1 MDVAAP
7 PSTGT
12 LPDPGPV
19 SPVSTV
25 STADPVARLRGL
37 DVSLER
43 HGVRSQILHG
53 VDLEIG
59 RGEIVGVVGES
70 GSGKSVMSMAMLGLL
85 PESSRPRIDGTL
97 EVAGLDLRTASPGR
111 LREARRSRLGVVF
124 QDPMTSLNPT
134 MTVGRQVAEKAGSP
148 DEAVRLMREVG
159 IPQPERRY
167 RSYPHELS
175 GGLRQRVMIAMA
187 LAGRPELVVA
197 DEPTTALDVTV
208 QAQILRLLAGL
219 RDDVGCSV
227 VMITHDLG
235 VAAQVADRI
244 AVMYRG
250 RIVEI
255 GSTEQVLEHPRH
267 PYTLGLL
274 GSRLSLD
281 SDRTRPLWSLP
292 TEVTG
297 ATSATGVA
305 GGGGGCAFR
314 ARCRFAVESC
324 GVGAPPLDAAG
335 EDGAAGHR
343 IACFESARLGDQGVT
358 RTLLDPLPPLPEPD
372 RGAPLIQ
379 AAELTCTFQVR
390 DERGRKARLGALRG
404 VTFDLQPGESVAVVG
419 ESGSG
424 KSTLL
429 RVAGHL
435 EKRFTGSVR
444 GPSGTDVQMVFQD
457 AGSSLTPWMTIREVL
472 HERLP
477 RRTDRAEKERRALAI
492 LDRVGLPPAVLDAR
506 PGELSGGQRQRVVLA
521 RATIVPP
528 RVLLCD
534 EPTSALDVSVAANV
548 LNLVNEMRRELGIA
562 VMFVTHDLAV
572 ARIVGDRIAVMYLG
586 RIVEVGRAEDVIG
599 RPQHPY
605 TRNLVAAVP
614 QPGVTVEPL
623 PGEPASALDPPTGC
637 AFHPRC
643 PVAVPE
649 CSSTLVGIQLTAV
662 DGRPSAD
669 VARRHEV
676 ACLRRGEI

>member
-12 LPDPGPV
+12 LTEPGLV
-19 SPVSTV
+19 R
-25 STADPVARLRGL
+25 TADPVARLRDL
-37 DVSLER
+37 RVSLER
-43 HGVRSQILHG
+43 NGVRSPILHG
-53 VDLEIG
+53 VDLDIG
-59 RGEIVGVVGES
+59 RREIVGVVGES
-70 GSGKSVMSMAMLGLL
+70 GSGKSVMSMAILGLL
-85 PESSRPRIDGTL
+85 PESSRPRIEGTL
-97 EVAGLDLRTASPGR
+97 EVAGMDLRTVAPAQ
-111 LREARRSRLGVVF
+111 LREARRRRLGVVF
-124 QDPMTSLNPT
+124 QDPMTSLDPT
-134 MTVGRQVAEKAGSP
+134 MLVGRQVAEKAGSAQ
-148 DEAVRLMREVG
+148 EAVRLMRAVG

-208 QAQILRLLAGL
+208 QAQILRLLADL

-227 VMITHDLG
+227 LMITHDLG

-255 GSTEQVLEHPRH
+255 GTTRQVLEHPRH

-281 SDRTRPLWSLP
+281 SDRHRPLWSLP
-292 TEVTG
+292 AEA
-297 ATSATGVA
+297 ATPAKEDV
-305 GGGGGCAFR
+305 GCAFR
-314 ARCRFAVESC
+314 SRCRFAVASC
-324 GVGAPPLDAAG
+324 SGGVPPLVPAVGSEDSEAHLAACVEADRLAG
-335 EDGAAGHR
+335 EGTSQ
-343 IACFESARLGDQGVT
+343 E
-358 RTLLDPLPPLPEPD
+358 LLDPLPPLPEPE

-379 AAELTCTFQVR
+379 AAELECTFHVR
-390 DERGRKARLGALRG
+390 DERGRKARLAALRG
-404 VTFDLQPGESVAVVG
+404 VTFDLQPGEAMAVVG

-435 EKRFTGSVR
+435 EKRHTGSVR
-444 GPSGTDVQMVFQD
+444 GPQGTDVQMVFQD
-457 AGSSLTPWMTIREVL
+457 AGSSLTPWMTVREVL

-477 RRTDRAEKERRALAI
+477 RHTDRAEKERRSREI
-492 LDRVGLPPAVLDAR
+492 LDRVGLPATVLDAR

-534 EPTSALDVSVAANV
+534 EPTSALDVSVAASV
-548 LNLVNEMRRELGIA
+548 LNLINQMRRDLGIA

-586 RIVEVGRAEDVIG
+586 RIVEVGRAEDVIA

-614 QPGVTVEPL
+614 RAGSTVEPL
-623 PGEPASALDPPTGC
+623 PGEPASALEPPTGC

-643 PVAVPE
+643 PVAVAE
-649 CSSTLVGIQLTAV
+649 CSSTVVGIQLTAV
-662 DGRPSAD
+662 DGRSSAD
-669 VARRHEV
+669 VTRRHEV

>member
-1 MDVAAP
+1 MDVAVP
-7 PSTGT
+7 PSTKT
-12 LPDPGPV
+12 PPDPGPV
-19 SPVSTV
+19 R
-25 STADPVARLRGL
+25 TADPVARLQGL

-43 HGVRSQILHG
+43 NGVRSPILHG
-53 VDLEIG
+53 VDLEVG

-97 EVAGLDLRTASPGR
+97 EVAGMDLRTAPPAR

-134 MTVGRQVAEKAGSP
+134 MLVGRQVAEKAGSP
-148 DEAVRLMREVG
+148 QEAVRLMRAVG

-208 QAQILRLLAGL
+208 QAQILRLLADM
-219 RDDVGCSV
+219 RDEIGCSV

-250 RIVEI
+250 RIVET
-255 GSTEQVLEHPRH
+255 GTTRQVLEHPQH

-281 SDRTRPLWSLP
+281 SDRSRPLWSLP
-292 TEVTG
+292 AEAAGTAG
-297 ATSATGVA
+297 AAS
-305 GGGGGCAFR
+305 GGCAF
-314 ARCRFAVESC
+314 ASRCRFAVEAC
-324 GVGAPPLDAAG
+324 AEGVPTLDEVAAG
-335 EDGAAGHR
+335 DGHAEHR
-343 IACFESARLGDQGVT
+343 AACFESGRVGDRGVS
-358 RTLLDPLPPLPEPD
+358 RTLLDPLPPLPD
-372 RGAPLIQ
+372 HGRGAPLIQ
-379 AAELTCTFQVR
+379 AAELECTFQVR
-390 DERGRKARLGALRG
+390 DEHGRRARLGALRG

-444 GPSGTDVQMVFQD
+444 GPRGTDIQMVFQD
-457 AGSSLTPWMTIREVL
+457 AGSSLTPWMTVREVL

-477 RRTDRAEKERRALAI
+477 RGTDRAEKESRARAI
-492 LDRVGLPPAVLDAR
+492 LDRVGLPPAVLDAI

-548 LNLVNEMRRELGIA
+548 LNLINEMRRELGIA

-586 RIVEVGRAEDVIG
+586 RIVEVGRAEDVIA

-614 QPGVTVEPL
+614 RPGTIVEPL

-649 CSSTLVGIQLTAV
+649 CSSTVVGIQLTAV
-662 DGRPSAD
+662 DGRSTAD

>member
-7 PSTGT
+7 P
-12 LPDPGPV
+12 LAEK
-19 SPVSTV
+19 
-25 STADPVARLRGL
+25 STAETPTAAHPVRAADVVARLRGL

-43 HGVRSQILHG
+43 NGVRSQILHG

-59 RGEIVGVVGES
+59 RGEIVGIVGES

-85 PESSRPRIDGTL
+85 PDSSRPRIDGSL
-97 EVAGLDLRTASPGR
+97 EVAGLDLRTASTQQ
-111 LREARRSRLGVVF
+111 LRAARRNRLGVVF

-134 MTVGRQVAEKAGSP
+134 MHVGTQVAEKAGSAA
-148 DEAVRLMREVG
+148 EAIRLMRAVG

-187 LAGRPELVVA
+187 VAGDPALVVA

-208 QAQILRLLAGL
+208 QAQVLTLLAGM
-219 RDDVGCSV
+219 RDELGCSIV
-227 VMITHDLG
+227 LITHDLG
-235 VAAQVADRI
+235 VAAQIADRI

-250 RIVEI
+250 RIVET
-255 GSTEQVLEHPRH
+255 GTTRQVLESPRH

-281 SDRTRPLWSLP
+281 SDRTRPLWALP
-292 TEVTG
+292 TETAGAVT
-297 ATSATGVA
+297 TGCPFA
-305 GGGGGCAFR
+305 S
-314 ARCRFAVESC
+314 RCRFVVDACHADVPALRTASSPDDAEGTHLAAC
-324 GVGAPPLDAAG
+324 LRADELDA
-335 EDGAAGHR
+335 GA
-343 IACFESARLGDQGVT
+343 T
-358 RTLLDPLPPLPEPD
+358 RVELDPLPPLPTPQ
-372 RGAPLIQ
+372 RAAPLVQ
-379 AAELTCTFQVR
+379 AADLECEFQVR
-390 DERGRKARLGALRG
+390 DERGRRARLSALRG
-404 VTFDLQPGESVAVVG
+404 VTLDLQPGESVAIVG

-429 RVAGHL
+429 RVAGQL
-435 EKRFTGSVR
+435 EKRYTGALR
-444 GPSGTDVQMVFQD
+444 GPRGTDVQMVFQD

-477 RRTDRAEKERRALAI
+477 RSTPKATKEEQSLAI
-492 LDRVGLPPAVLDAR
+492 LDRVGLPASVLDAR
-506 PGELSGGQRQRVVLA
+506 PGELSGGQRQRVALA

-528 RVLLCD
+528 KVLLCD

-548 LNLVNEMRRELGIA
+548 LNLINELRRDLGIA

-572 ARIVGDRIAVMYLG
+572 ARIIGDRIAVMYLG
-586 RIVEVGRAEDVIG
+586 RIVEVGRAEDVIAT
-599 RPQHPY
+599 PKHPY

-614 QPGVTVEPL
+614 QPGRTVEPL
-623 PGEPASALDPPTGC
+623 GGEPASALDPPTGC

-643 PVAVPE
+643 PVALPE
-649 CSSTLVGIQLTAV
+649 CSSTVVGIQLAAV
-662 DGRPSAD
+662 GDRPTSD
-669 VARRHEV
+669 VTLRHEV
-676 ACLRRGEI
+676 ACVRRGEF

>member
-1 MDVAAP
+1 MDTAAP
-7 PSTGT
+7 PLTGT
-12 LPDPGPV
+12 LPESG
-19 SPVSTV
+19 TV
-25 STADPVARLRGL
+25 RTLDAVVRLRGL

-43 HGVRSQILHG
+43 NGLRSQILHG
-53 VDLEIG
+53 IDLEIG
-59 RGEIVGVVGES
+59 RGEILGVVGES

-85 PESSRPRIDGTL
+85 PEPSRPHIDGSL
-97 EVAGLDLRTASPGR
+97 EVVGMNLRTASPAE
-111 LREARRSRLGVVF
+111 LREARRTRMGVVF

-134 MTVGRQVAEKAGSP
+134 MVVGRQVAEKAGSQ
-148 DEAVRLMREVG
+148 DEAIRLMRAVG

-187 LAGRPELVVA
+187 VAGNPDLLVA

-208 QAQILRLLAGL
+208 QAQVLKLLASM
-219 RDDVGCSV
+219 RDEVGCSIV
-227 VMITHDLG
+227 LITHDLG
-235 VAAQVADRI
+235 VAAQIADRI
-244 AVMYRG
+244 AVMYQG
-250 RIVEI
+250 RIVET
-255 GSTEQVLEHPRH
+255 GTTQQVLQSARH

-274 GSRLSLD
+274 GSRLTLD
-281 SDRTRPLWSLP
+281 SDRSRPLWALP
-292 TEVTG
+292 TDVT
-297 ATSATGVA
+297 ARSAD
-305 GGGGGCAFR
+305 GCPFAP
-314 ARCRFAVESC
+314 RCRFAVTTC
-324 GVGAPPLDAAG
+324 TAAAPPLLPAPDPDPDAA
-335 EDGAAGHR
+335 AGTHLT
-343 IACFESARLGDQGVT
+343 ACFEAARLGDAAAA
-358 RTLLDPLPPLPEPD
+358 RDELDPVPPSPEPL
-372 RGAPLIQ
+372 RGASLIQ
-379 AAELTCTFQVR
+379 AADVECTFQVR

-404 VTFDLQPGESVAVVG
+404 VTLDVQPGESVAIVG

-435 EKRFTGSVR
+435 EKRFTGSLR
-444 GPSGTDVQMVFQD
+444 GPRGTDVQMVFQD

-472 HERLP
+472 HERLSGRMP
-477 RRTDRAEKERRALAI
+477 RTEKEQKARAI
-492 LDRVGLPPAVLDAR
+492 LDRVGLPAAVLDAL
-506 PGELSGGQRQRVVLA
+506 PGELSGGQRQRVALA

-528 RVLLCD
+528 QVLLCD

-548 LNLVNEMRRELGIA
+548 LNLINELRRDLGIA

-586 RIVEVGRAEDVIG
+586 RIVEVGRAEDVIADP
-599 RPQHPY
+599 RHPY

-614 QPGVTVEPL
+614 QPGKVIEPL

-643 PVAVPE
+643 PVALPE
-649 CSSTLVGIQLTAV
+649 CSRTVVGIQLTAV

-676 ACLRRGEI
+676 ACVRRGEI